1 MQQSDRTDDNGA
13 VHGQRG
19 LPSTVSK
26 VRHVTSTPGEILLDV
41 TRLVALRWTGRPSN
55 GLDRVAEAY
64 LEHFAS
70 DARAVIQLRG
80 AARVLNRSHSERLF
94 ALLQPGPVIRFR
106 KQLAHLAPP
115 ALAASSRGA
124 AGSFYINVTHTDFD
138 LLRHRRWIEG
148 CGLKAIYLIH
158 DLIPILH
165 PEFCR
170 PHAVIRHRERVHAA
184 LLMGSGIVVNSHAT
198 AESLARFVREHGLSS
213 PPVLAASIAGA
224 PLNPNA
230 AGAKFAVSEEL
241 TSNGYFLCVSTIEP
255 RKNHALLLNVWK
267 DLAAGRGD
275 FTPGLVLVGK
285 WGALSDEVKRRIADD
300 PVLRR
305 LVTVHTDFEDAQ
317 LGPLM
322 ARSRAVL
329 QPSRAEGFGLP
340 VCEAL
345 AMGTPVIASDLPSH
359 REIAQGQAQ
368 LLDPDDLERWRAA
381 IDVAAGRPVHSEA
394 RQAAGRTYRAPTWE
408 DHFCKLD
415 VWLEELRG

>member
-1 MQQSDRTDDNGA
+1 
-13 VHGQRG
+13 
-19 LPSTVSK
+19 
-26 VRHVTSTPGEILLDV
+26 
-41 TRLVALRWTGRPSN
+41 
-55 GLDRVAEAY
+55 LDRVAEAY

-80 AARVLNRSHSERLF
+80 VARVLSRRHSERIF
-94 ALLQPGPVIRFR
+94 TLLQPGPVTRVR
-106 KQLAHLAPP
+106 KQLAHLAPV

-138 LLRHRRWIEG
+138 LPRHRRWIEG

-184 LLMGSGIVVNSHAT
+184 LQIGSGIVVNSQAT
-198 AESLARFVREHGLSS
+198 AESLATYVREHGLAS

-224 PLNPNA
+224 ALDPNA
-230 AGAKFAVSEEL
+230 AEPSFAASAEHDA
-241 TSNGYFLCVSTIEP
+241 NGYFLCVSTIEP
-255 RKNHALLLNVWK
+255 RKNHALLLDVWK
-267 DLAAGRGD
+267 DLAATRGNVM
-275 FTPGLVLVGK
+275 PGLVLVGK
-285 WGALSDEVKRRIADD
+285 WGALSDDVMRRIAED

-305 LVTVHTDFEDAQ
+305 LVTVHTDLEDAQ

-359 REIAQGQAQ
+359 REIAQGQAL
-368 LLDPDDLERWRAA
+368 LLDPDDTGGWLAATEAA
-381 IDVAAGRPVHSEA
+381 IDRPAQPEA
-394 RQAAGRTYRAPTWE
+394 RQVAALAYRAPTWE
-408 DHFCKLD
+408 DHFRKLD
-415 VWLEELRG
+415 AWLDELRG